1 MFFFIISPCFV
12 HLHYE
17 SVSAKGWHR
26 LFCNDLQTRGPQP
39 LSRFTCLQPNHL
51 RSQQWISLTKR
62 PRWEVGVRRVSFL
75 SVHNLSYF
83 LLLALRETEGQPDL
97 CTEGEKNPVAS
108 LWVKSSWHGNAKD
121 WLYPQTPALGTAQ
134 AWVFHLP

>member
-1 MFFFIISPCFV
+1 M
-12 HLHYE
+12 
-17 SVSAKGWHR
+17 
-26 LFCNDLQTRGPQP
+26 
-39 LSRFTCLQPNHL
+39 
-51 RSQQWISLTKR
+51 
-62 PRWEVGVRRVSFL
+62 RRVSFL

-97 CTEGEKNPVAS
+97 CTEGGKNPVAS